1 MGAAMDEPLKTG
13 VFEGRAAYEE
23 ALRSVLLAGCAQ
35 GSLAIVGIAES
46 FVDWPLSNRE
56 VLDGLT
62 AWAKRGRMMRL
73 MGREGRGFEDL
84 RLRQP
89 RFVQWRTTYGHCFEA
104 HEYEPQGGESRTPLA
119 GLCFVGGAAPLSL
132 RLLDDQHWRGVVS
145 QDARDSV
152 LLHEWFDVLTQRAT
166 PAFPAS
172 TLGL

>member
-1 MGAAMDEPLKTG
+1 MDEQLKTG

-35 GSLAIVGIAES
+35 GSQAIHGIAES
-46 FVDWPLSNRE
+46 FIDWPLSNRE

-62 AWAKRGRMMRL
+62 AWAKRGRMMQL
-73 MGREGRGFEDL
+73 MGRGFEG
-84 RLRQP
+84 LRQRHP

-104 HEYEPQGGESRTPLA
+104 HEYEAQGGESRTPLA
-119 GLCFVGGAAPLSL
+119 GLYFVGGAEPLSL

-145 QDARDSV
+145 TDARDRV
-152 LLHEWFDVLTQRAT
+152 LLHEWFDVLAQRAS